1 LRKTLV
7 IAARE
12 YNAAVR
18 TKAFIVS
25 LILLP
30 VMMGGSAFVQILT
43 KKYGAD
49 IKERTVAIVDRTPG
63 QQLFDVLQASAAR
76 RNAEQIVDPETKRQV
91 EPVFTLQ
98 RIEPSSEDPAAV
110 NQQRYELSQ
119 KLRKGELFAVLEIG
133 RDILSAS
140 TQPAMH
146 AGSSAP
152 EALDPLSV
160 RYLSNQPTYPGVR
173 QWAQTAIS
181 RAATQRKIE
190 ELGIKR
196 EVAQTLQRQ
205 AQVIPK
211 PLATKD
217 SSGTISYEQEKDQV
231 VTLVMPIALIFL
243 MFVIVLV
250 GSSPM
255 TMNVMEEK
263 QQRIAEVLLG
273 SVRPFELMLGKLLG
287 GVGVALTLMAIYF
300 AGAYWAAH
308 KYNYA
313 QYIDPH
319 AMMWFLLFSVVA
331 VFMYGSLFVAVGS
344 AVSNARE
351 AQSLITPI
359 MILVVLPMMV
369 LGPILQSPSGMI
381 ATAFSYFP
389 PSAPMIMMA
398 RLTIPPGIPSWQP
411 IVSLVLA
418 VITTVLIVWCAG
430 RIFRVGILMQ
440 GQGAKLGEM
449 MRWIVRG

>member
-30 VMMGGSAFVQILT
+30 VMMGGSVFVQVLT

-49 IKERTVAIVDRTPG
+49 IEERKVAIVDRTPG
-63 QQLFDVLQASAAR
+63 QQLFDVLQASVEK
-76 RNAEQIVDPETKRQV
+76 RNAREILDPDTKRQV
-91 EPVFTLQ
+91 EPKFTL
-98 RIEPSSEDPAAV
+98 IKVEPSAPDPDSV
-110 NQQRYELSQ
+110 NRQRYELSE
-119 KLRKGELFAVLEIG
+119 KMRKKEIFAALEIG
-133 RDILSAS
+133 NQILSAS
-140 TQPAMH
+140 TQPATSTSP
-146 AGSSAP
+146 AASG
-152 EALDPLSV
+152 ALEPTIV
-160 RYLSNQPTYPGVR
+160 RYTSNSPTYPNVR
-173 QWAQTAIS
+173 QWAQRAIAQ
-181 RAATQRKIE
+181 AATQRKIE

-196 EVAQTLQRQ
+196 EVAQTLQSQ
-205 AQVIPK
+205 TQVLPK
-211 PLATKD
+211 PLAIKD
-217 SSGTISYEQEKDQV
+217 TAGQIGYEKERDQV
-231 VTLVMPIALIFL
+231 VNLVMPISLIFL

-273 SVRPFELMLGKLLG
+273 SVRPFELMMGKLLG
-287 GVGVALTLMAIYF
+287 GAGVALTLMVIYF
-300 AGAYWAAH
+300 AGAIWAAK
-308 KYNYA
+308 KYGYA
-313 QYIDPH
+313 QYIDFN
-319 AMMWFLLFSVVA
+319 ALMWFATFSVIA
-331 VFMYGSLFVAVGS
+331 VFLYGSMFVAVGA

-359 MILVVLPMMV
+359 MVLVILPMMV
-369 LGPILQSPSGMI
+369 LGQLLQSPSGTI
-381 ATAFSYFP
+381 STIFSFFP
-389 PSAPMIMMA
+389 PSAPMAMMA
-398 RLTIPPGIPSWQP
+398 RLTIPPGIPLWQP
-411 IVSLVLA
+411 ITSLVLL
-418 VITTVLIVWCAG
+418 VMTTVLIVWCAG

-449 MRWIVRG
+449 MKWVVSG